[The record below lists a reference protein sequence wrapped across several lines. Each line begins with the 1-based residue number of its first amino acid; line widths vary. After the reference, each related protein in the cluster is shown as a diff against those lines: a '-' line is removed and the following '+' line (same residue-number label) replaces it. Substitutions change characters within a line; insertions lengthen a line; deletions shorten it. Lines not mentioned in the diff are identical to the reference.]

1 MERKT
6 DGDIKVKTKKWF
18 WRRREKK
25 EEDVKKFHET
35 REVII
40 PWHLPSLATCTISE
54 EREQQQEESV
64 RIGFHSTHR
73 SLIALLKKGKQTKR
87 EKKVNQYSKNPR
99 MIHRN
104 FDSHR
109 LLSPRTTLGANR
121 SASLISFKVTLSD
134 ISPNTNG
141 TLLLSIM

>member
-1 MERKT
+1 VTLAIARHVHYFGGERAAA
-6 DGDIKVKTKKWF
+6 GGISPN
-18 WRRREKK
+18 RLS
-25 EEDVKKFHET
+25 FHAPFPDC
-35 REVII
+35 V
-40 PWHLPSLATCTISE
+40 AK
-54 EREQQQEESV
+54 
-64 RIGFHSTHR
+64 
-73 SLIALLKKGKQTKR
+73 KKGKQTKR